1 MSDILLTHGYF
12 LSEDPAERKVMK
24 PYPPLGLLYI
34 SSHLKRSGFS
44 VEILDSTFLDM
55 AAALATLGER
65 RPKLVGIYVNLI
77 TRRNAL
83 ALIAKC
89 KSVGAIVIL
98 GGPEPA
104 NYAGEYLA
112 RGADIIVSGE
122 GEQTL
127 AELIPHLARHGLAQL
142 DSVSGIAFSGAAGE
156 IRKTAS
162 RPQIKDLDAQP
173 FPDRGAIDLERY
185 LTTWKRYHGVRSVSL
200 IVARGCPYTCN
211 WCSHS
216 VFGHSHRRRSPGNVA
231 DEIAHIRDSYAPDQL
246 WFADDV
252 FTINQKWLEAFAVE
266 MKRRGLRYPFETITR
281 EDRLNE
287 RVADLLAELGCYR
300 IWIGAESG
308 SQKILDSMDRRTSA
322 ARMREMIKL
331 VKRKGIR
338 AGTFIMLGYD
348 GETWDDI
355 DATAHHLRSAVPDD
369 VLTTLSYPIKGT
381 PYYDRVSDRI
391 VAEDAWADSSDRALT
406 VAGRGSRRFYRHA
419 QRWLS
424 AETNL
429 ARLATGEDRNVLGY
443 AKAKAVS
450 AMSRA
455 GMYATRYEVER
466 G

>member
-12 LSEDPAERKVMK
+12 LDEDPAERKVMK

-44 VEILDSTFLDM
+44 VDILDTTFLDM
-55 AAALATLGER
+55 PAALAALDER
-65 RPKLVGIYVNLI
+65 RPKIVGLYVNLI

-83 ALIAKC
+83 AMIAKC
-89 KSVGAIVIL
+89 RAIGAFVIL

-104 NYAGEYLA
+104 NYAEEYLL
-112 RGADIIVSGE
+112 RGADIVVSGE
-122 GEQTL
+122 GEATL
-127 AELIPHLARHGLAQL
+127 AELIPHLARHGLTQL
-142 DSVSGIAFSGAAGE
+142 DDIAGIAFRGAEGE
-156 IRKTAS
+156 VRTTAP
-162 RPQIKDLDAQP
+162 RAQLKDLDAQP
-173 FPDRGAIDLERY
+173 FPDREAIDLERY
-185 LTTWKRYHGVRSVSL
+185 LSTWQRHHGVRSVSL

-216 VFGHSHRRRSPGNVA
+216 VYGHSHRRRSPRNVA
-231 DEIAHIRDSYAPDQL
+231 DEIALIRDVYAPDQL

-252 FTINQKWLEAFAVE
+252 FTINHKWLEAFAVE
-266 MKRRGLRYPFETITR
+266 MKRRGFRYPFETITR

-287 RVADLLAELGCYR
+287 KVADLLAELGCYR

-308 SQKILDSMDRRTSA
+308 SQRILDAMDRRTNA
-322 ARMREMIKL
+322 VRMREMIAL
-331 VKRKGIR
+331 VKSKGIR

-355 DATAHHLRSAVPDD
+355 DETADHLRSAAPDD

-381 PYYDRVSDRI
+381 PYYDRVADRI
-391 VAEDAWADSSDRALT
+391 AAADTWANGSDRALT
-406 VAGRGSRRFYRHA
+406 ITGRNSRRFYRHA
-419 QRWLS
+419 QRWLT

-429 ARLATGEDRNVLGY
+429 ARLTAGENRNFVRY
-443 AKAKAVS
+443 AKAKTVS
-450 AMSRA
+450 AMSRLS
-455 GMYATRYEVER
+455 MYATRHEVEH